1 MQPLKIFKMIRS
13 SSLLVSLA
21 LVLLNFGYSA
31 LGEQWVLNKD
41 HQTDFEVAG
50 PKVTFK
56 YQPKGY
62 R

>member
-1 MQPLKIFKMIRS
+1 MIRS

>member
-1 MQPLKIFKMIRS
+1 MTLSNSKLFA
-13 SSLLVSLA
+13 SLFLVCFVS
-21 LVLLNFGYSA
+21 NFAFSTQD
-31 LGEQWVLNKD
+31 EQWVLNKD
-41 HQTDFEVAG
+41 HQADFEVAG